1 MSTATTAQEDRLIC
15 FCCLFHVLV
24 LELEKCI
31 FQIHFRKISQN
42 ANHTKEV
49 LHMDYRRENEEVEID
64 LLALMRFLWSKAVL
78 ILLVTLVA
86 AAVALVGSV
95 VIGGSSEPQYVTS
108 TSMYATLDENILAS
122 INTDA
127 TKVTF
132 AQSEGFAETCIY
144 ILQSRTTLEEIIDEA
159 GFSCSWSSLSS
170 MITAEAVDDV
180 YAFNVSVTGKSAD
193 DVLLIADAITKV
205 LPERISEVI
214 VGANLSI
221 VDYPAV
227 PTAESTAPDYL
238 KNTALGA
245 FVGLFLCAA
254 VLAVKYIIDE
264 QNDKTVRSADELRYL
279 FPDIP
284 VLTLIPVASSADNR
298 SSYYSDKEANK

>member
-1 MSTATTAQEDRLIC
+1 
-15 FCCLFHVLV
+15 
-24 LELEKCI
+24 
-31 FQIHFRKISQN
+31 
-42 ANHTKEV
+42 
-49 LHMDYRRENEEVEID
+49 MDYRRENEEVEID
-64 LLALMRFLWSKAVL
+64 LLSLMRFLWGKAIL
-78 ILLVTLVA
+78 ILLVTLI
-86 AAVALVGSV
+86 AAVVALAGSV
-95 VIGGSSEPQYVTS
+95 VLGSFSSTDYTAT
-108 TSMYATLDENILAS
+108 TSMYISSSYDTDYSFSEENSSMLKTSYANISSL
-122 INTDA
+122 
-127 TKVTF
+127 
-132 AQSEGFAETCIY
+132 AETCIY
-144 ILQSRTTLEEIIDEA
+144 ILQSRTTLDEIVEET
-159 GFSCSWSSLSS
+159 GLSYSWSALSD
-170 MITAEAVDDV
+170 MITAEAVEDV

-193 DVLLIADAITKV
+193 DVLLIADAITKI

-214 VGANLSI
+214 VGANVSI
-221 VDYPAV
+221 VDYPAA